1 MTRAVIAGIYLGIC
15 ALTDIRTRRI
25 SVLLSIVAALVG
37 ASLAIY
43 SRRAPQEVLLG
54 VLPGLLMMA
63 LSWLTRGAVGIGDGI
78 VITVAG
84 LFLEPGQL
92 LGAWL
97 AGSFLRQSRRAFFL
111 SAQGKERM
119 RSHMCR
125 FCSRGI
131 LRRCWPGEDKGGQI
145 CQ

>member
-84 LFLEPGQL
+84 LFLEPG
-92 LGAWL
+92 
-97 AGSFLRQSRRAFFL
+97 L